1 MANQQVE
8 GRENN
13 REEQAKKTRAIA
25 VCRRRAASLCKLER
39 ELLLELDL
47 LFIYSPINRLVNRG
61 FVSFVGLFRV
71 NTLDKAEL
79 LQT

>member
-39 ELLLELDL
+39 ELLLE
-47 LFIYSPINRLVNRG
+47 FSRLITY
-61 FVSFVGLFRV
+61 L
-71 NTLDKAEL
+71 
-79 LQT
+79 